1 LDHLLKVIQFLILY
15 IEGVE
20 TLRNPLIREEPGWCG
35 NSRSVYII
43 EQTGKWKAI
52 TWNVNL

>member
-1 LDHLLKVIQFLILY
+1 MIQFLILY

-35 NSRSVYII
+35 NSRSVYRA
-43 EQTGKWKAI
+43 QTEKLKPLREMLI
-52 TWNVNL
+52 